1 MVGLEASIFLFF
13 TATYF
18 PRYLR
23 RAGVEAELSHFSSR
37 CRVRASR
44 SSSGDIVSLKRGLR
58 EAKFLNLYY

>member
-23 RAGVEAELSHFSSR
+23 KTGVEALLSHFSSR
-37 CRVRASR
+37 CLVRASR
-44 SSSGDIVSLKRGLR
+44 SSSGEIVSLKRRLR
-58 EAKFLNLYY
+58 GVKFLNSYY